1 MQEIETTT
9 PTARGQSA
17 QMVWDAILELHN
29 AEKRINRQ
37 SIAALTGLRPTI
49 VDDHVERLRDA
60 GKLARAGK
68 GDLEL
73 LETFPPPRPISK
85 TELSNGLVKIEVGD
99 VCLDLSPKEMRML
112 YRACAGHARDMH
124 EIDEA
129 NKAVILYH
137 ELARENA
144 EMRKELRAIRFKVES
159 PELQLALNWSPPP
172 FGSTPS
178 PAPGTLRAHGI

>member
-1 MQEIETTT
+1 MQQ
-9 PTARGQSA
+9 PTGRSTRSESA
-17 QMVWDAILELHN
+17 NMVWDAIVELNN

-85 TELSNGLVKIEVGD
+85 TELANGLVKIEIGD
-99 VCLDLSPKEMRML
+99 ACLDLSPKEMRML
-112 YRACAGHARDMH
+112 YRCTAGHARDMH

-129 NKAVILYH
+129 NKAVILCH

-144 EMRKELRAIRFKVES
+144 EMRKELRAIRIKVES
-159 PELQLALNWSPPP
+159 PELQLE
-172 FGSTPS
+172 
-178 PAPGTLRAHGI
+178 LR

>member
-29 AEKRINRQ
+29 GEKRINRQ

-68 GDLEL
+68 GDLDL
-73 LETFPPPRPISK
+73 LETFPLPRPISK
-85 TELSNGLVKIEVGD
+85 TELANGLVKIEVGD

-129 NKAVILYH
+129 NKAVILCH
-137 ELARENA
+137 ELAREIA
-144 EMRKELRAIRFKVES
+144 DLRRQLREAQAITVVAKEKRQL
-159 PELQLALNWSPPP
+159 ELLECD
-172 FGSTPS
+172 
-178 PAPGTLRAHGI
+178 

>member
-1 MQEIETTT
+1 MQQATGKNTRSE
-9 PTARGQSA
+9 SA
-17 QMVWDAILELHN
+17 NMVWDAILELHN
-29 AEKRINRQ
+29 SEKRINRQ

-129 NKAVILYH
+129 NKAVILCH
-137 ELARENA
+137 ELAREVSDL
-144 EMRKELRAIRFKVES
+144 RRQLRAALATTVDMKI
-159 PELQLALNWSPPP
+159 LQLDLQE
-172 FGSTPS
+172 
-178 PAPGTLRAHGI
+178 R

>member
-9 PTARGQSA
+9 PAAVRGQSA

-29 AEKRINRQ
+29 SEKRINRQ
-37 SIAALTGLRPTI
+37 SIAALTGLRPPI

-68 GDLEL
+68 GELEL

-85 TELSNGLVKIEVGD
+85 TELANGLVKIEVGD
-99 VCLDLSPKEMRML
+99 VCLDMSPKEMRML

-129 NKAVILYH
+129 NKAVILCH
-137 ELARENA
+137 ELSRELKEARREIKA
-144 EMRKELRAIRFKVES
+144 LRVHAGVTDVEQKQMM
-159 PELQLALNWSPPP
+159 LL
-172 FGSTPS
+172 G
-178 PAPGTLRAHGI
+178 

>member
-37 SIAALTGLRPTI
+37 AISALTGLRPTI

-73 LETFPPPRPISK
+73 LDTFPPPRPISK

-112 YRACAGHARDMH
+112 YRATAGHARDMH

-129 NKAVILYH
+129 NKAVILAH
-137 ELARENA
+137 ELAREVSDL
-144 EMRKELRAIRFKVES
+144 RRQLRALQAITVEPKNS
-159 PELQLALNWSPPP
+159 KQLQLLEC
-172 FGSTPS
+172 
-178 PAPGTLRAHGI
+178 H

>member
-1 MQEIETTT
+1 MQAIETTT
-9 PTARGQSA
+9 QSARGQTA
-17 QMVWDAILELHN
+17 TMVWDAILELHN
-29 AEKRINRQ
+29 ADKRINRQ

-85 TELSNGLVKIEVGD
+85 TELSSGLVKIEIGD

-112 YRACAGHARDMH
+112 YRATAGHARDMH

-129 NKAVILYH
+129 NKAVILCH
-137 ELARENA
+137 ELAREIA
-144 EMRKELRAIRFKVES
+144 DLRRQLREAQAITVVAKEKRQL
-159 PELQLALNWSPPP
+159 ELLPK
-172 FGSTPS
+172 
-178 PAPGTLRAHGI
+178 IY

>member
-1 MQEIETTT
+1 LSCTT
-9 PTARGQSA
+9 
-17 QMVWDAILELHN
+17 

-85 TELSNGLVKIEVGD
+85 TELANGLVKIEVGD
-99 VCLDLSPKEMRML
+99 VCL
-112 YRACAGHARDMH
+112 
-124 EIDEA
+124 
-129 NKAVILYH
+129 
-137 ELARENA
+137 
-144 EMRKELRAIRFKVES
+144 F
-159 PELQLALNWSPPP
+159 
-172 FGSTPS
+172 
-178 PAPGTLRAHGI
+178 